1 MSGHDES
8 QDMVAR
14 IVAAYASRPDVT
26 PDEIVNL
33 YRRLSGEVQD
43 APGADATA
51 APAAGRQASADGR
64 LHPALPV
71 AQAVTEEKVY
81 CLCCGRGF
89 KMLKRHLGAEHG
101 MTEAQYRAAFGLSE
115 DFPLVA
121 PSYSRKKA
129 AHAKEAGLGKYDRT
143 VMAGQE

>member
-33 YRRLSGEVQD
+33 YRRLTGEVQD
-43 APGADATA
+43 APTPAGVAV
-51 APAAGRQASADGR
+51 PVSGSGQRAAGALQ
-64 LHPALPV
+64 PALPV

-101 MTEAQYRAAFGLSE
+101 MTEAQYRAAFNLAE

-129 AHAKEAGLGKYDRT
+129 AHAKEAGLGRYDRT